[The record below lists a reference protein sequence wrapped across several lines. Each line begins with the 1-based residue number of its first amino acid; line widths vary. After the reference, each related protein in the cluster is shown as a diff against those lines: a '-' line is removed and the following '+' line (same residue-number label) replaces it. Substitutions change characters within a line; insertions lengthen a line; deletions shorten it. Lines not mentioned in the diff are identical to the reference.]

1 MSFANFTV
9 SVFGKLE
16 PYSQTISRARVRI
29 FYTGANRN
37 STYITEEFAAKLL
50 STLSY
55 APVKG
60 IYDGEDFTDHGK
72 KRDQGRI
79 YGVVPENPN
88 ITWEDYEDE
97 DGVTRK
103 YACADVL
110 LFTAL
115 YPEATDIAEKG
126 ESMEIY
132 AQSIKGEWQVVNKRR
147 VYVYTEGCFLGL
159 QALGDSVEPCFEG
172 AQFFSLYN
180 NLKNLIDTL
189 EGGKDMIFNFKLS
202 DSKKHD
208 LLFNLVNPNFTEAGG
223 YEISY
228 GICDIYDE
236 YALCYDYENQQFC
249 RMYYQKDDEK
259 NTCSLVGEAEKC
271 FIVDVSEVEM
281 SALNLLK
288 NANGGNFEKV
298 DEVYSAANEKIETL
312 TADLAT
318 KTSEFDTKVVELETA
333 NTTLATKDE
342 ELADKDTTIAS
353 LQEASTTATATL
365 AEKETVIETLNGELS
380 TLKEYKDTIETSTK
394 EAIIS
399 KYSAILDVEVI
410 EKINEN
416 LGSYTIVDLE
426 KELAYQAV
434 QKNPSVFSKA
444 GDPDPGFIP
453 TGGSDN
459 FSGATKLL
467 MKHKKK

>member
-9 SVFGKLE
+9 NVFGKLE
-16 PYSQTISRARVRI
+16 AYSPTISRARVRI

-50 STLSY
+50 ETLSY
-55 APVKG
+55 APIKG
-60 IYDGEDFTDHGK
+60 IHNGEDFTDHGK
-72 KRDQGRI
+72 RRDLGRI

-88 ITWEDYEDE
+88 VTWEDHEDD

-115 YPEATDIAEKG
+115 YPEAADIAEKG

-132 AQSIKGEWQVVNKRR
+132 AQSIRGEWQVVNKRR

-223 YEISY
+223 YEINY

-271 FIVDVSEVEM
+271 FIVDVSESEYA
-281 SALNLLK
+281 ALNLLK

-312 TADLAT
+312 TADLEL

-333 NTTLATKDE
+333 NTTLATKDV

-353 LQEASTTATATL
+353 LQEATATATATL
-365 AEKETVIETLNGELS
+365 TEKETVIETLNGELS
-380 TLKEYKDTIETSTK
+380 TLKEYKDSIETSTK
-394 EAIIS
+394 EAIIG
-399 KYSAILDVEVI
+399 KYSAILDAEVI